1 MKVTTVG
8 LDLAKN
14 VFQVH
19 GTDEHGA
26 RVFNRQL
33 RRSQMVEFFTRLSPC
48 TVGMEACASAHH
60 WARTLQGLGHRV
72 KLIPAQYVKA
82 YLRGQKND
90 MRDAAAIAEATRCP
104 TMSQVALKTEAQ
116 QAVFALHRQRALLMK
131 MRTAQ
136 ANQLR
141 SLLAEFGLILPLG
154 VQRLQRE
161 LPMWLDVQRL
171 PEPLVTVLRTG
182 LVMLNQL
189 GDQLL
194 VLDRAIAA
202 EHSRSALSQRL
213 AHIAGIGVLS
223 ATALAAQLGNA
234 QGLCPLTRLL
244 GQSGTHPAPTLQR
257 RAESAGIHHQ
267 ARRPVSAHPAHPRC
281 PCSDPRAQ
289 TQASLWSRTGS
300 HRAVG
305 CTVARASTPQQGL
318 HRLGSQKCPHRMGPG
333 GASTRVSAPGST
345 RAPEHRGLSEPTQST
360 LTQP

>member
-33 RRSQMVEFFTRLSPC
+33 RRSQMVEFFARLEPC

-141 SLLAEFGLILPLG
+141 SLLAEFGQILPLG

-161 LPMWLDVQRL
+161 LPLWLDAQRL
-171 PEPLVTVLRTG
+171 PEALVTMLRTG
-182 LVMLNQL
+182 LEMLKHLGEQL
-189 GDQLL
+189 R

-202 EHSRSALSQRL
+202 EHTRSAVSQRL
-213 AHIAGIGVLS
+213 ARIAGVGVLS

-234 QGLCPLTRLL
+234 QGYARSRAFSASLGLTPRQHSSGGQSRLGSITKHGDRYLRTLLIHGARAAILALKRKQAAGQPLDRTEQWATRLL
-244 GQSGTHPAPTLQR
+244 
-257 RAESAGIHHQ
+257 
-267 ARRPVSAHPAHPRC
+267 ARAHPNKVCTAWAAKNARIAWALVAHQRDYLRP
-281 PCSDPRAQ
+281 DPVE
-289 TQASLWSRTGS
+289 SLSTG
-300 HRAVG
+300 A
-305 CTVARASTPQQGL
+305 
-318 HRLGSQKCPHRMGPG
+318 
-333 GASTRVSAPGST
+333 
-345 RAPEHRGLSEPTQST
+345 
-360 LTQP
+360 